1 MKFLSL
7 VGISLRFHT
16 LSFFFLFFFSVMFS
30 FLHAA
35 ACYLFYS
42 GQLFFFTTLL
52 PESQENDINS
62 RDKTFLGTGTAI
74 PTFANNL
81 PPSRISLPVEKVSL
95 FYKNIV
101 NRISLALQPK
111 GKEDNFLTT
120 FEYYD
125 RSSPFF
131 SFLFLLFTI
140 SWTLKI
146 SRRSNHLATCNFQL
160 PYFIMSTNFVQKRVE
175 RTGVCTFSRA
185 QQSLKPRQITK
196 KKL

>member
-62 RDKTFLGTGTAI
+62 RDKTFLETGTAI

-146 SRRSNHLATCNFQL
+146 SKDLIISQPVISNYLILLC
-160 PYFIMSTNFVQKRVE
+160 
-175 RTGVCTFSRA
+175 
-185 QQSLKPRQITK
+185 RQILFK
-196 KKL
+196 KGSNEPECVRSLELNNR